1 MNSGKSVVGGQTDE
15 SENYIAP
22 TVLTGVK
29 PTDPIMEDEVGY
41 RAPNLWRGPKDPCK
55 KKPHCLLGINIEVLV
70 FFVPY
75 LNDTLIY
82 VY

>member
-1 MNSGKSVVGGQTDE
+1 MKLFFSRLKGLMNSGKCVVGGQTDE

-29 PTDPIMEDEVGY
+29 PTDPIMEDEVGH

-55 KKPHCLLGINIEVLV
+55 KNHIASLE
-70 FFVPY
+70 
-75 LNDTLIY
+75 
-82 VY
+82 

>member
-1 MNSGKSVVGGQTDE
+1 LKGLMNSGKSVVGGQTDE

-22 TVLTGVK
+22 TVLAGVK

-55 KKPHCLLGINIEVLV
+55 KNHIASLE
-70 FFVPY
+70 
-75 LNDTLIY
+75 
-82 VY
+82 